1 MKNNILKIIV
11 FCLINLSNLTGFAQ
25 LGISDNF
32 AQSSAK
38 TIGDDT
44 EGEDLESTTI
54 DEAAFPI
61 DDYLLPMLLIG
72 IHLGFRLLKKNQ
84 KLRNKPMGT
93 YE

>member
-1 MKNNILKIIV
+1 MKNNVLKIIV
-11 FCLINLSNLTGFAQ
+11 FCLINLSNLNGFAQ

-32 AQSSAK
+32 AKNSAQ
-38 TIGDDT
+38 TTPGDNTAD
-44 EGEDLESTTI
+44 GNLEEL
-54 DEAAFPI
+54 DNLPI

>member
-32 AQSSAK
+32 AKSSAQ
-38 TIGDDT
+38 TTPGDNTDD
-44 EGEDLESTTI
+44 GNLEEL
-54 DEAAFPI
+54 DNLPI